1 MLKTN
6 AETTSYVEALDACID
21 GLEGDLRAVRR
32 HLHMHPEVS
41 LEEYRTTELLARRLA
56 DDEVPFRVAPSGRGI
71 IAGPDRA
78 GADGRVFALR
88 GDIDALPLQDAKQ
101 GVQYRS
107 RCDGVMHAC
116 GHDAHAA
123 MALGATLAL
132 HRCRDLAPGPIAW
145 RSIFQPAEEV
155 GDGALEMIRAGAMD
169 EVAAIVAL
177 HVDPELEVG
186 RVAQRAGLLTADCRD
201 LRVTIRGRGGHAA
214 RPHQSVDPIAAAAQ
228 FISGAYQVVPRSVDV
243 REPVVITFGAI
254 HGGDASNAIPEVV
267 ELLGTLRS
275 LGQGARERAFAALQ
289 GVARG
294 VAEATEAEVRVESF
308 QGIDPVINNPAV
320 IAVMSRASAELLG
333 PENVRSIPHPS
344 LGGEDFASYL
354 ALAPGAMLRL
364 GVAGGPGWPLLHSP
378 RFDLDERALAIGA
391 KILAR
396 SVVQLALGGLGDA

>member
-1 MLKTN
+1 MKTHD
-6 AETTSYVEALDACID
+6 ATKTIIEALDACID

-32 HLHMHPEVS
+32 HLHMHPEPS
-41 LEEYRTTELLARRLA
+41 LEEYRTTEFLARRLA
-56 DDEVPFRVAPSGRGI
+56 DDGVPFRVAPSGRGI
-71 IAGPDRA
+71 IAGPEEA
-78 GADGRVFALR
+78 GPDGRRYALR

-101 GVQYRS
+101 GVPYRS
-107 RCDGVMHAC
+107 HRDNVMHAC

-123 MALGATLAL
+123 MALGAALAL
-132 HRCRDLAPGPIAW
+132 HRQGDLAPRPIPW
-145 RSIFQPAEEV
+145 RAIFQPAEEI
-155 GDGALEMIRAGAMD
+155 GDGALEMIRAGAM
-169 EVAAIVAL
+169 EGVAAIVAL

-186 RVAQRAGLLTADCRD
+186 RVAQRAGVLTADCRD
-201 LRVTIRGRGGHAA
+201 LRVTIRGHGGHAA
-214 RPHQSVDPIAAAAQ
+214 RPHQAVDPIAAAAQ
-228 FISGAYQVVPRSVDV
+228 FITGAYQVVPRSVDV
-243 REPVVITFGAI
+243 REPVVVTFGAI

-275 LGQGARERAFAALQ
+275 LSQGARERALAALQ
-289 GVARG
+289 NVARG
-294 VAEATEAEVRVESF
+294 VTAALGAEVQVESF
-308 QGIDPVINNPAV
+308 QGIDPVINNPSV
-320 IAVMSRASAELLG
+320 IAVMARTSADLLG

-396 SVVQLALGGLGDA
+396 SVVLLAEGGPVDA